1 MAVRTNE
8 VHVGRY
14 VIHDSLGLH
23 DPLGRGDPDLLFRAR
38 DPSGGP
44 AAVKVLRSLSGARP
58 RACFLA
64 LAWRLSR
71 LRHPN
76 LVPVLDY
83 GDQPEAP
90 YLAMEYLPGG
100 SLADLLRL
108 SRLSQPGVLWVLRGI
123 AAGIDHAHRSGLVH
137 GALRPSQV
145 VLDDEDRPVVT
156 DLGLAPLRWPGA
168 GGASALLER
177 DAPYAAPE
185 LVGGGPPTAAADRYA
200 YATIA
205 FELLTGRTPF
215 RGEPRGVLRA
225 HLDTPPP
232 TPSSV
237 DPALTPALDA
247 VILRGLA
254 RDPRARWRSC
264 AELAEAL
271 AAAMSTAGTT
281 WPERRGAPIVPVPVQ
296 AAAAARVPLPRR
308 ALGLVGILLTAAVA
322 GGAAETWMAAHPPA
336 VAMSLSSATAS
347 VGDVLVLTATEL
359 PADQAGMV
367 ELHSD
372 PEQVGTFRSDPHGNV
387 RVEVV
392 VPQDALPGEHVLTLC
407 WDGGC
412 HGSTRLRV
420 MG

>member
-1 MAVRTNE
+1 MAVRTTE

-14 VIHDSLGLH
+14 LIHDA
-23 DPLGRGDPDLLFRAR
+23 LGRGDPDLLLRAR
-38 DPSGGP
+38 DPNGGP
-44 AAVKVLRSLSGARP
+44 AVVKVLRSLSGARP

-64 LAWRLSR
+64 LAWRLSC

-100 SLADLLRL
+100 SLADLLRM

-123 AAGIDHAHRSGLVH
+123 AAGVDHAHRSGLVH
-137 GALRPSQV
+137 GALRPSQI
-145 VLDDEDRPVVT
+145 VLDGEDRPVVT

-168 GGASALLER
+168 GGASVLLER

-185 LVGGGPPTAAADRYA
+185 LVAGGPPTAAADRYA

-215 RGEPRGVLRA
+215 RGEPGGVLRA
-225 HLDTPPP
+225 HLESAPPA
-232 TPSSV
+232 PSSV
-237 DPALTPALDA
+237 DLALTPALDA
-247 VILRGLA
+247 VVLRGLA
-254 RDPRARWRSC
+254 RDPQARWRSC
-264 AELAEAL
+264 AEMAEAL

-281 WPERRGAPIVPVPVQ
+281 WPERRSAHVVPVPVRGQ
-296 AAAAARVPLPRR
+296 TPATARPPLPRR
-308 ALGLVGILLTAAVA
+308 ALGLAGILLTAAVA
-322 GGAAETWMAAHPPA
+322 AGAAETWMAAHPPA
-336 VAMSLSSATAS
+336 VAMSLSSATAG
-347 VGDVLVLTATEL
+347 VGDVLVLTAAEL
-359 PADQAGMV
+359 PADQSGMV

-372 PEQVGTFRSDPHGNV
+372 PEQVGTFRADAHGNV

-412 HGSTRLRV
+412 HGRTRLRV
-420 MG
+420 LG